1 MADYRLVVAE
11 VVEETDDARSL
22 VFEVPAEGFDYRPGQ
37 FLTLRIPSDERG
49 SVARCYS
56 LSSSPHTDGRPQV
69 TVKRTPD
76 GYASN
81 WIHDNVVA
89 GTVLEVLPP
98 GGVFSPR
105 SLDADLLCLAA
116 GSGITPVMSIVRS
129 VLAKG
134 RGRIALV
141 YANRDERS
149 VIFGR
154 DLTAL
159 AAANPERLTVIHWL
173 ESVQGLPSV
182 PALRELARPFAR
194 RETFV
199 CGPVPFMD
207 GATAALGEL
216 DVPRS
221 QVHVERFLSLAKNP
235 FTRSR
240 RAGSGQV
247 ESAGQVESVEAA
259 AGPAATID
267 VTLDGVRR
275 TVPWPAGIRL
285 LEALEK
291 AGLEAPFSCREGRCS
306 ACACVR
312 LEGEVAMVHN
322 EVLDEQDLAD
332 GYILACQS
340 EQVSEKVV
348 ISYE

>member
-1 MADYRLVVAE
+1 MAEPTVHRLVVAE
-11 VVEETDDARSL
+11 VVEETDDAHSL
-22 VFEVPAEGFDYRPGQ
+22 VFEPPESGFDYRPGQ
-37 FLTLRIPSDERG
+37 FLTLRIPSEERG

-56 LSSSPHTDGRPQV
+56 LSSSPHTDDRPQV

-89 GTVLEVLPP
+89 GTVVEVLPP
-98 GGVFSPR
+98 GGVFSPG
-105 SLDADLLCLAA
+105 SLDEDLVCFAA
-116 GSGITPVMSIVRS
+116 GSGITPVMSIIKS
-129 VLAKG
+129 ALAKG
-134 RGRIALV
+134 SGRVVLV

-154 DLTAL
+154 ELTAL
-159 AAANPERLTVIHWL
+159 AAASPDRLTVIHWL
-173 ESVQGLPSV
+173 ESVQGLPTV
-182 PALRELARPFAR
+182 AALRELARPFTAH
-194 RETFV
+194 EAFV

-207 GATAALGEL
+207 GVTSALTEL
-216 DVPRS
+216 EMPRS
-221 QVHVERFLSLAKNP
+221 RVHVERFLSLVKNP
-235 FTRSR
+235 FTRSKPR
-240 RAGSGQV
+240 RTAT
-247 ESAGQVESVEAA
+247 EPEASN
-259 AGPAATID
+259 PPATID

-275 TVPWPAGIRL
+275 TVPWPAGTRL

-306 ACACVR
+306 ACACLR
-312 LEGEVAMVHN
+312 LGGEVTMVTN
-322 EVLDEQDLAD
+322 EVLDERDLAE

-340 EQVSEKVV
+340 LPVSETVV